1 MHLVTASGDPLPIK
15 AHLLLPVVIAE
26 KSMLH
31 NFVVLNSLVVPV
43 ILGVDFLQTH
53 GVLLDFST
61 TPVKF
66 GTTNV
71 PDVSSNQELC
81 IVAIYKAEQ
90 TEKIKRCPI
99 AVLQDV
105 TDVVDEC
112 AISWFNKEDGIEL
125 PHSTNT
131 HLQQLLQYQQLF
143 RCSPGKTSL
152 AQHYIPT
159 QGSPVHVPPQRIPAH
174 YKTQIEA
181 QIQDMLNKG
190 IIEESSSL
198 WLATVV
204 IVPKKFG
211 EIRLCVDYRQLNKQ
225 TTKDAYPLP
234 LPDEV

>member
-15 AHLLLPVVIAE
+15 AHLLLPVVIGE

-31 NFVVLNSLVVPV
+31 NYVVVNSLVVPV
-43 ILGVDFLQTH
+43 ILRVDFLQTH

-81 IVAIYKAEQ
+81 KVAIYKAEQ

-105 TDVVDEC
+105 ADIVDEC
-112 AISWFNKEDGIEL
+112 AIPWFNKEDVIEL

-131 HLQQLLQYQQLF
+131 HLQQLLQQYQQLF

-152 AQHYIPT
+152 AQHYKVRPYVYHLKESQLTIR
-159 QGSPVHVPPQRIPAH
+159 HKLK
-174 YKTQIEA
+174 YKSKI
-181 QIQDMLNKG
+181 
-190 IIEESSSL
+190 
-198 WLATVV
+198 
-204 IVPKKFG
+204 
-211 EIRLCVDYRQLNKQ
+211 C
-225 TTKDAYPLP
+225 
-234 LPDEV
+234 